1 MKTKKRAM
9 KAIGRYLELKG
20 CEVLEEGWCH
30 GKDKVDYIVDDC
42 GCVAFVFGHAE
53 ENLGRG
59 IPTKPIDRKKFERIA
74 AAYLIEHPEHADCG
88 VRADEA
94 SILIL
99 SDSRAMIRHHVNA
112 LGAIV

>member
-20 CEVLEEGWCH
+20 YEVLEESWCH
-30 GKDKVDYIVDDC
+30 GKDRVDYIIDDY
-42 GCVAFVFGHAE
+42 GCIAFVFGHAV
-53 ENLGRG
+53 ENACKG
-59 IPTKPIDRKKFERIA
+59 IPAKPVDRKRFGRLA
-74 AAYLIEHPEHADCG
+74 AAYLTEHPELVDCD

-99 SDSRAMIRHHVNA
+99 SESRAVIRHYVNA
-112 LGAIV
+112 LGAVV

>member
-20 CEVLEEGWCH
+20 YEVLEECWCH

-42 GCVAFVFGHAE
+42 GCIAFVFGRAE
-53 ENLGRG
+53 KNVGKG
-59 IPTKPIDRKKFERIA
+59 IPMRPIDRKRFERVA
-74 AAYLIEHPEHADCG
+74 AAYLAEHPEHADCE

-112 LGAIV
+112 LGAIG